1 MSGDIETNPG
11 PVSTNLQSLSICHW
25 NLNSITTENFIK
37 IPILQAYLT
46 THKFDIVCLSETYL
60 DSTFSND
67 DSRLNLNGY
76 TLLRDDHPLD
86 VKRGGV
92 CVYYKNH
99 LLLTRISGMST
110 LKECLVC
117 ELKIG
122 KKRFFI
128 VALYRSPSQSIE
140 EFSNFKIKLEQTI
153 ININN
158 NNPYISIFIGDFNAR
173 NANWW
178 EGDPDNYQGLD
189 LEEIFTHYGL
199 QQIINSP
206 THILPNSASCI
217 DLLFSSQPNL
227 ITDSGVHASLFPRCH
242 HQIIFAK
249 INFKIFFQPS
259 YERLIWDYSKANIN
273 AIRRSL
279 SQIDWA
285 TSMVNLHVNDQVNL
299 LTTCVTNILKILFR
313 ARLLFV
319 RIKIHLG

>member
-76 TLLRDDHPLD
+76 TLLRDDHPFD

-99 LLLTRISGMST
+99 LPLTRISGMST

-122 KKRFFI
+122 KKNLFI

-189 LEEIFTHYGL
+189 LEESFTHYGL

-206 THILPNSASCI
+206 THILPNSKNS
-217 DLLFSSQPNL
+217 FNS
-227 ITDSGVHASLFPRCH
+227 T
-242 HQIIFAK
+242 
-249 INFKIFFQPS
+249 
-259 YERLIWDYSKANIN
+259 Y
-273 AIRRSL
+273 
-279 SQIDWA
+279 
-285 TSMVNLHVNDQVNL
+285 LH
-299 LTTCVTNILKILFR
+299 K
-313 ARLLFV
+313 
-319 RIKIHLG
+319 K